1 MKKKLTKCMLC
12 GGMGFIFE
20 PNASGLEVRIKTAK
34 LLRKKKY
41 SIREIQRFLG
51 YKSPRAITYLLE
63 K

>member
-1 MKKKLTKCMLC
+1 MLC